1 MYKQTKLHLQR
12 YDWKVL
18 LNRGTSSPG
27 TTTSFLAIHENRR
40 TPGTDMNQLNESKRG
55 KVMEEFCEHGNRGN
69 PGNTLPSNTAGPAE
83 TSRRF

>member
-27 TTTSFLAIHENRR
+27 TATSFLAIHENRR
-40 TPGTDMNQLNESKRG
+40 TPGTDMNQLNESKRDMF
-55 KVMEEFCEHGNRGN
+55 VF
-69 PGNTLPSNTAGPAE
+69 AGYHRL
-83 TSRRF
+83 TMFNYDDS